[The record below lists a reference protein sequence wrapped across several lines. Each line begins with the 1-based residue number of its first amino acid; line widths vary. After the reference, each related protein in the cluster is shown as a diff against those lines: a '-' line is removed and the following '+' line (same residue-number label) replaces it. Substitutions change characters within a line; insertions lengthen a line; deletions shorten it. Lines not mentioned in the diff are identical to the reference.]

1 MSINKFCSGERSL
14 CSSRRYSF
22 VHSPRFSTCVWSR
35 KSSTKQVLRVASTLL
50 SESAPQ
56 HCVINKKDQQAN
68 FMNLMIDSSAQA
80 LLVLPRVVEPM
91 EHRFIWGDCSTKS
104 STGLF
109 QVDLAAIEAMYLF
122 ATPSATVDPLNS
134 AGLSDCFSWSHSD
147 YPVSLS
153 LR

>member
-1 MSINKFCSGERSL
+1 
-14 CSSRRYSF
+14 
-22 VHSPRFSTCVWSR
+22 
-35 KSSTKQVLRVASTLL
+35 
-50 SESAPQ
+50 
-56 HCVINKKDQQAN
+56 
-68 FMNLMIDSSAQA
+68 MNLMIDSSAQA

-134 AGLSDCFSWSHSD
+134 TGLSDCFSWSHSD
-147 YPVSLS
+147 DPVSLS